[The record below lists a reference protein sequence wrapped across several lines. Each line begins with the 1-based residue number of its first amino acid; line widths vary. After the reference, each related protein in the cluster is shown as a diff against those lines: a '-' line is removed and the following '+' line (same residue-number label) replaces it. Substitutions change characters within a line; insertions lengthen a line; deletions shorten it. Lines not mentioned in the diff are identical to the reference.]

1 MSFADLLGTYKAI
14 KEKQQDD
21 ASSSDSNIDGPN
33 ARPSSK
39 RGPPL
44 EEFARMRKRQDKKRT
59 IRHFSATGSGR
70 GDARAPVRHP
80 KPAASG
86 KLALMFII
94 IDELPHEAV
103 WRRWLQ
109 HGQEEAETRDESTL
123 WDHWL
128 VLLAFFALLTVEWTI
143 RKLNGLP

>member
-1 MSFADLLGTYKAI
+1 MSFADLLGTYVAT

-21 ASSSDSNIDGPN
+21 ASSSDSDLDGPN
-33 ARPSSK
+33 ARQSSS
-39 RGPPL
+39 RGPPR

-59 IRHFSATGSGR
+59 IRHFSAAGGGR
-70 GDARAPVRHP
+70 GDARASGRRP
-80 KPAASG
+80 KPAAPG

-109 HGQEEAETRDESTL
+109 HGQRTSRRAHVRQPRRYPS
-123 WDHWL
+123 
-128 VLLAFFALLTVEWTI
+128 
-143 RKLNGLP
+143 